1 MNIAYI
7 QYTGQKDILQR
18 TRLSGADYDGTVKV
32 ILSQVQARGDEAVR
46 EYTARFDKAEL
57 TELEVS
63 REEITSALERV
74 GGRFLEILER
84 AKDRITEYHFMQKRS
99 SLLKTEANGSMTGL
113 LILPLERVGVYVPG
127 GKALYP
133 SSVLMNVLPA
143 KAAGVREV
151 IMVSPPGPDGR
162 LDDKI
167 LAAASICGVDRI
179 FKMGGAQAVGA
190 LAYGTESVPR
200 VDKIVGPGNIFV
212 ATAKK
217 LVYGEVHVD
226 SIAGPSE
233 ILVLADQTAN
243 PRYVAA
249 DLLSQAE
256 HDELAGAVLITD
268 CEALAEAVRKE
279 LEIQTGAAPR
289 RAIIESALAN
299 RGMIIVTRTLEE
311 GIELANAYAPEHL
324 EICTA
329 EPMSLVP
336 KIRNAGAIFV
346 GNYSPEP
353 MGDYMAGPNHVLP
366 TGGTARFFSPLNVD
380 DFIKKTSLVY
390 MSRDSLKELGRDVVD
405 FAESEQLFAHGNAVR
420 LRLEEMEEQ

>member
-1 MNIAYI
+1 MNIAYVK
-7 QYTGQKDILQR
+7 YTGQKEVLKR
-18 TRLSGADYDGTVKV
+18 TRLSSADYDKTVKE
-32 ILSQVQARGDEAVR
+32 ILTQVQNRGDAAVR
-46 EYTARFDKAEL
+46 EYTERFDQVKL
-57 TELEVS
+57 SKLEVGQ
-63 REEITSALERV
+63 EEIQEAISRV
-74 GGRFLEILER
+74 GSRFMEILNR
-84 AKDRITEYHFMQKRS
+84 AKERIVEYHSMQKRN

-143 KAAGVREV
+143 KVAGVGEV

-167 LAAASICGVDRI
+167 LAAASVCGVDRV

-217 LVYGEVHVD
+217 LVYGEVNVD

-233 ILVLADQTAN
+233 ILVLADETAN
-243 PRYVAA
+243 PQYVAA

-256 HDELAGAVLITD
+256 HDELAGAILITD
-268 CEALAEAVRKE
+268 SESLADAVKKE
-279 LEIQTGAAPR
+279 LEVQTAAAPR
-289 RAIIESALAN
+289 RAIIEAALAN
-299 RGMIIVTRTLEE
+299 RGMILLTQNLEE
-311 GIELANAYAPEHL
+311 GIVLANEYAPEHM
-324 EICTA
+324 EICTR

-380 DFIKKTSLVY
+380 DFIKKTSLLY
-390 MSRDSLKELGRDVVD
+390 MSRESLRKLGPDVVE
-405 FAESEQLFAHGNAVR
+405 FAQAEQLFAHGNAVK
-420 LRLEEMEEQ
+420 LRLEEMERE

>member
-1 MNIAYI
+1 MNIAYVK
-7 QYTGQKDILQR
+7 YTGQKEVLKR
-18 TRLSGADYDGTVKV
+18 TRLSSADYDGTVKE
-32 ILSQVQARGDEAVR
+32 ILTQVQNRGDAAVR
-46 EYTARFDKAEL
+46 EYTERFDQVKL
-57 TELEVS
+57 SELEVGQ
-63 REEITSALERV
+63 EEIQEAISRV
-74 GGRFLEILER
+74 GSRFMEILNR
-84 AKDRITEYHFMQKRS
+84 AKERIVEYHSMQKRN

-143 KAAGVREV
+143 KVAGVGEV

-167 LAAASICGVDRI
+167 LAAASVCGVDRV
-179 FKMGGAQAVGA
+179 FKMGGAQAIGA

-212 ATAKK
+212 ATGKK
-217 LVYGEVHVD
+217 LVYGEVNVD

-233 ILVLADQTAN
+233 ILVLADETAN
-243 PRYVAA
+243 PQYVAA

-256 HDELAGAVLITD
+256 HDELAGAILITD
-268 CEALAEAVRKE
+268 SESLADAVKKE
-279 LEIQTGAAPR
+279 LEVQTAAAPR
-289 RAIIESALAN
+289 RAIIEAALAN
-299 RGMIIVTRTLEE
+299 RGMILLTQNLEE
-311 GIELANAYAPEHL
+311 GIVLANEYAPEHM
-324 EICTA
+324 EICTR

-380 DFIKKTSLVY
+380 DFIKKTSLLY
-390 MSRDSLKELGRDVVD
+390 MSRESLRKLGPDVVE
-405 FAESEQLFAHGNAVR
+405 FAQAEQLFAHGNAVK
-420 LRLEEMEEQ
+420 LRLEEMERE

>member
-1 MNIAYI
+1 MNIAYVK
-7 QYTGQKDILQR
+7 YTGQKEVLKR
-18 TRLSGADYDGTVKV
+18 TRLSSADYDGTVKE
-32 ILSQVQARGDEAVR
+32 ILTQVQNRGDAAVR
-46 EYTARFDKAEL
+46 EYTERFDQVKL
-57 TELEVS
+57 SELEVGQ
-63 REEITSALERV
+63 EEIQEAISRV
-74 GGRFLEILER
+74 GSRFMEILNR
-84 AKDRITEYHFMQKRS
+84 AKERIVEYHSMQKRS

-143 KAAGVREV
+143 KVAGVGEV

-167 LAAASICGVDRI
+167 LAAASVCGVDRV

-217 LVYGEVHVD
+217 LVYGEVNVD

-233 ILVLADQTAN
+233 ILVLADETAN
-243 PRYVAA
+243 PQYVAA

-256 HDELAGAVLITD
+256 HDELAGAILITD
-268 CEALAEAVRKE
+268 SESLADAVKKE
-279 LEIQTGAAPR
+279 LEVQTAAAPR
-289 RAIIESALAN
+289 RAIIEAALAN
-299 RGMIIVTRTLEE
+299 RGMILLTQNLEE
-311 GIELANAYAPEHL
+311 GIVLANEYAPEHM
-324 EICTA
+324 EICTR

-380 DFIKKTSLVY
+380 DFIKKTSLLY
-390 MSRDSLKELGRDVVD
+390 MSRESLRKLGPDVVE
-405 FAESEQLFAHGNAVR
+405 FAQAEQLFAHGNAVK
-420 LRLEEMEEQ
+420 LRLEEMERE

>member
-1 MNIAYI
+1 MNIAYVK
-7 QYTGQKDILQR
+7 YTGQKEVLKR
-18 TRLSGADYDGTVKV
+18 TRLSSADYDGTVKE
-32 ILSQVQARGDEAVR
+32 ILTQVQNRGDAAVR
-46 EYTARFDKAEL
+46 EYTERFDQVKL
-57 TELEVS
+57 SELEVGQ
-63 REEITSALERV
+63 EEIQEAISRV
-74 GGRFLEILER
+74 GSRFMEILNR
-84 AKDRITEYHFMQKRS
+84 AKERIVEYHSMQKRN

-143 KAAGVREV
+143 KVAGVGEV

-167 LAAASICGVDRI
+167 LAAASVCGVDRV
-179 FKMGGAQAVGA
+179 FKMGGAQAIGA

-217 LVYGEVHVD
+217 LVYGEVNVD

-233 ILVLADQTAN
+233 ILVLADETAN
-243 PRYVAA
+243 PQYVAA

-256 HDELAGAVLITD
+256 HDELAGAILITD
-268 CEALAEAVRKE
+268 SESLADAVKKE
-279 LEIQTGAAPR
+279 LEVQTAAAPR
-289 RAIIESALAN
+289 RAIIEAALAN
-299 RGMIIVTRTLEE
+299 RGMILLTQNLEE
-311 GIELANAYAPEHL
+311 GIVLANEYAPEHM
-324 EICTA
+324 EICTR

-380 DFIKKTSLVY
+380 DFIKKTSLLY
-390 MSRDSLKELGRDVVD
+390 MSRESLRKLGPDVVE
-405 FAESEQLFAHGNAVR
+405 FAQAEQLFAHGNAVK
-420 LRLEEMEEQ
+420 LRLEEMERE

>member
-1 MNIAYI
+1 MNIAYVK
-7 QYTGQKDILQR
+7 YTGQKEVLKR
-18 TRLSGADYDGTVKV
+18 TRLSSADYDKTVKE
-32 ILSQVQARGDEAVR
+32 ILTQVQNRGDAAVR
-46 EYTARFDKAEL
+46 EYTERFDQVKL
-57 TELEVS
+57 SKLEVGQ
-63 REEITSALERV
+63 EEIQEAISRV
-74 GGRFLEILER
+74 GSRFMEILNR
-84 AKDRITEYHFMQKRS
+84 AKERIVEYHSMQKRS

-143 KAAGVREV
+143 KVAGVGEV

-167 LAAASICGVDRI
+167 LAAASVCGVDRV

-217 LVYGEVHVD
+217 LVYGEVNVD

-233 ILVLADQTAN
+233 ILVLADETAN
-243 PRYVAA
+243 PQYVAA

-256 HDELAGAVLITD
+256 HDELAGAILITD
-268 CEALAEAVRKE
+268 SKSLADAVKKE
-279 LEIQTGAAPR
+279 LEVQTAAAPR
-289 RAIIESALAN
+289 RAIIEAALAN
-299 RGMIIVTRTLEE
+299 RGMILLTQNLEE
-311 GIELANAYAPEHL
+311 GIVLANEYAPEHM
-324 EICTA
+324 EICTR

-380 DFIKKTSLVY
+380 DFIKKTSLLY
-390 MSRDSLKELGRDVVD
+390 MSRESLRKLGPDVVE
-405 FAESEQLFAHGNAVR
+405 FAQAEQLFAHGNAVK
-420 LRLEEMEEQ
+420 LRLEEMERE

>member
-1 MNIAYI
+1 MNIAYVK
-7 QYTGQKDILQR
+7 YTGQKEVLKR
-18 TRLSGADYDGTVKV
+18 TRLSSADYDGTVKE
-32 ILSQVQARGDEAVR
+32 ILTQVQNRGDAAVR
-46 EYTARFDKAEL
+46 EYTERFDQVKL
-57 TELEVS
+57 SELEVGQ
-63 REEITSALERV
+63 EEIQEAISRV
-74 GGRFLEILER
+74 GSRFMEILNR
-84 AKDRITEYHFMQKRS
+84 AKERIVEYHSMQKRN

-143 KAAGVREV
+143 KVAGVGEV

-167 LAAASICGVDRI
+167 LASASVCGVDRV
-179 FKMGGAQAVGA
+179 FKMGGAQAIGA

-217 LVYGEVHVD
+217 LVYGEVNVD

-233 ILVLADQTAN
+233 ILVLADETAN
-243 PRYVAA
+243 PQYVAA

-256 HDELAGAVLITD
+256 HDELAGAILITD
-268 CEALAEAVRKE
+268 SESLADAVKKE
-279 LEIQTGAAPR
+279 LEVQTAAAPR
-289 RAIIESALAN
+289 RAIIEAALAN
-299 RGMIIVTRTLEE
+299 RGMILLTQNLEE
-311 GIELANAYAPEHL
+311 GIVLANEYAPEHM
-324 EICTA
+324 EICTR

-380 DFIKKTSLVY
+380 DFIKKTSLLY
-390 MSRDSLKELGRDVVD
+390 MSRESLRKLGPDVVE
-405 FAESEQLFAHGNAVR
+405 FAQAEQLFAHGNAVK
-420 LRLEEMEEQ
+420 LRLEEMERE